1 VLLSLFLAVLLFGRP
16 RPVEEPQALLPLAQM
31 VHLPALTFPNPAML
45 FDPADYRRLCAQS
58 GLAPVAGRL
67 LQDRRRLVL
76 LWLGLLRRDVH
87 TLWRFRRLLTRYGVS
102 SGPGEEAGVATSALL
117 TLAMLNTLRATVWAA
132 GPFAL
137 APLLDGAATRVETA
151 SRRCAA
157 LLHRLPP
164 SRLPEVQRAW
174 LAA

>member
-1 VLLSLFLAVLLFGRP
+1 
-16 RPVEEPQALLPLAQM
+16 
-31 VHLPALTFPNPAML
+31 
-45 FDPADYRRLCAQS
+45 
-58 GLAPVAGRL
+58 

-87 TLWRFRRLLTRYGVS
+87 TLWRFRRLLTRHGVS
-102 SGPGEEAGVATSALL
+102 SGLMEELQLATSAIL
-117 TLAMLNTLRATVWAA
+117 TLAIVNLLRVTVWAA

-137 APLLDGAATRVETA
+137 APLLDGAATRVEAA